1 MSSANTQFS
10 VAAHLM
16 AALGARDGEG
26 VRSAELAASVN
37 ADPSFVR
44 RVLSKLAKAG
54 LVITTRGQHGAC
66 SLARAPSRI
75 SLLDVY
81 KAVEPPAPCAMH
93 AYPVSEECRVSRN
106 IKRCMD
112 DVLREA
118 QQGFEQ
124 GLARQTLADVVDTV
138 NRGR

>member
-1 MSSANTQFS
+1 MRD
-10 VAAHLM
+10 
-16 AALGARDGEG
+16 GAR
-26 VRSAELAASVN
+26 ASE
-37 ADPSFVR
+37 
-44 RVLSKLAKAG
+44 
-54 LVITTRGQHGAC
+54 Q
-66 SLARAPSRI
+66 
-75 SLLDVY
+75 
-81 KAVEPPAPCAMH
+81 APCAMH
-93 AYPVSEECRVSRN
+93 AYPVTEECRVSRN